1 MTKYQTK
8 RQIATVLLL
17 ILAAIIIPA
26 LLTYVNYQFS
36 VQNPGGN
43 DFLARWNGA
52 HEWLKNGL
60 NPYSDEVSVSTQKL
74 IYGHPANVKKGED
87 LNQFVYPLYSMIF
100 IAPLGLMDYNLARA
114 VFMTVLELCMGVICL
129 ISLKITGWKVKR
141 LGLVG
146 LMLFSIG
153 WYCSV
158 RTIILGQYSG
168 INVVLM
174 LLAILAIQNKQ
185 DVAGGVL
192 LMLST
197 GKPQM
202 SYLLVVYVLFWAFT
216 TKRWRLIWSMVIS
229 FGFLMLISMAFL
241 PTWPLDWLRQM
252 ISYPEYTSR
261 IGSTLSVV
269 AGFMP
274 GISVR
279 LSMLLHAAFYLYL
292 LSEWIRSRGKDI
304 NTFVWTAFMTLV
316 VTNLVAFR
324 TATPHYVALLGPLF
338 LICKVL
344 EERWGTLGKWINVSM
359 FVVLFVGLW
368 VLFVSTVKGV
378 DEAAIMYLPVPFLS
392 LFFLWWT
399 RWWAIKP
406 MKSFFEKDPA

>member
-1 MTKYQTK
+1 MTTYTSK
-8 RQIATVLLL
+8 RHILQIVLLVIA
-17 ILAAIIIPA
+17 ILVIPA
-26 LLTYVNYQFS
+26 ALTYMNYRFS

-52 HEWLKNGL
+52 REWLKNGL
-60 NPYSDEVSVSTQKL
+60 NPYSDEVSISTQKL
-74 IYGHPANVKKGED
+74 IYGHPANIKKGED
-87 LNQFVYPLYSMIF
+87 LNQFVYPLYSMVF

-114 VFMTVLELCMGVICL
+114 IFMTVLELCMGIICL
-129 ISLKITGWKVKR
+129 VSLKITGWKVKR
-141 LGLVG
+141 LGLIG
-146 LMLFSIG
+146 LMLFALG

-168 INVVLM
+168 INALLM
-174 LLAILAIQNKQ
+174 LMAILAIQQKQ
-185 DVAGGVL
+185 DVAGGAL
-192 LMLST
+192 LILST
-197 GKPQM
+197 SKPQM
-202 SYLLVVYVLFWAFT
+202 SYLLVIYVLFWAFT
-216 TKRWRLIWSMVIS
+216 TRRWQIIWSMVIS
-229 FGFLMLISMAFL
+229 FVVLMIVSMAFL
-241 PTWPLDWLRQM
+241 PTWPMDWLRQM

-269 AGFMP
+269 SGFMP
-274 GISVR
+274 GISTR
-279 LSMLLHAAFYLYL
+279 LSILLHAAFYLYL
-292 LSEWIRSRGKDI
+292 LSEWIHSRGKDT

-324 TATPHYVALLGPLF
+324 TATPHYVALLGPIF

-344 EERWGTLGKWINVSM
+344 EDRWGNLGKGINVSI

-368 VLFVSTVKGV
+368 ALFVGTVKGV
-378 DEAAIMYLPVPFLS
+378 DEAAVVYLPVPFLS

-406 MKSFFEKDPA
+406 MKAFFEKDSA